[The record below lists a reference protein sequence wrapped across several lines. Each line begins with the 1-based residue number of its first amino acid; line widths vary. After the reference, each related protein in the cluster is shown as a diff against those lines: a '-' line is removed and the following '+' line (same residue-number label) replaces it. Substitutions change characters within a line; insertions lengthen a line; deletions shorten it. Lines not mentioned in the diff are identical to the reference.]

1 MENLEESAEVITTTT
16 PDLVEDSI
24 ATMGSGPPLLAAT
37 THSNE
42 LDDSVQIIETP
53 IEVLDLTSPQ
63 PSTSST
69 TNCSSGA
76 GAVGA
81 AACAV
86 KRNLEETLK
95 KEANNT
101 DLTCTLDQQPS
112 TSNTAANT
120 ASSSS
125 SNTTNLLECPICLQ
139 TCIHPA
145 RLPCGHIFCFL
156 CVKGVAYKNRRCA
169 MCRREIP
176 PEFLD
181 HPQLV
186 NGIED
191 ICTTKA
197 TDDGYQWFYEGRNGW
212 WQYDDRTSQDLE
224 EAFKK
229 GERSCTI
236 LVAGYVYIVDFDA
249 MIQQRQNEP
258 ARCRRVKRD
267 LATIPKKGVA
277 GLRIE
282 GNTVTTDSNF
292 AAQVYQSRQNR
303 YRSGELLHEAD
314 IDSPDNPIL
323 RTHGTNDPAS
333 PNTQRRL
340 RLPYGGLGGYVI
352 ELGNPSEFVSTAAAT
367 DAALRIA
374 SDIIGSTLAHA
385 DELTRSNSNNTP
397 STSAN
402 AYQNHLHHHQQHQ
415 HTLNQSEETSLN
427 SSNSEANL
435 NDLTHLNT
443 YSNTTPVTLNSNT
456 TVNGLG
462 LLSNN
467 STNGSGVNISR
478 ERGSRELLGAAEDL
492 LGATQRVIATADQPT
507 IDLFE
512 QTLNDFHALTLRNI
526 HDSSDD
532 DNDAEQQQQRQQT
545 HSTPNGQRS
554 SSHSYNPDNP

>member
-1 MENLEESAEVITTTT
+1 MENLEEDLSDLQTSASPLEVETTAAHSSLETT
-16 PDLVEDSI
+16 L
-24 ATMGSGPPLLAAT
+24 
-37 THSNE
+37 N
-42 LDDSVQIIETP
+42 DSVQIIETP

-63 PSTSST
+63 PSTSS
-69 TNCSSGA
+69 SSNSA
-76 GAVGA
+76 GTATALVGA
-81 AACAV
+81 TSSSCLV
-86 KRNLEETLK
+86 KRNLEEALK
-95 KEANNT
+95 EERNT
-101 DLTCTLDQQPS
+101 TDSTTLDQNPS
-112 TSNTAANT
+112 TSNSSAAT
-120 ASSSS
+120 TSSGSSSG
-125 SNTTNLLECPICLQ
+125 NVLECPICLQ

-249 MIQQRQNEP
+249 MVQQRQNEP

-292 AAQVYQSRQNR
+292 AAQVYQSRQNSR
-303 YRSGELLHEAD
+303 YRSGDLNDGDLESPGNFVLRNPAD
-314 IDSPDNPIL
+314 FS
-323 RTHGTNDPAS
+323 S
-333 PNTQRRL
+333 PNPSL
-340 RLPYGGLGGYVI
+340 RYSYGGFGGYVI
-352 ELGNPSEFVSTAAAT
+352 ELGNASEFVSTAAAT
-367 DAALRIA
+367 NAALRIA

-385 DELTRSNSNNTP
+385 DELTRTGGSNSTTINNT
-397 STSAN
+397 
-402 AYQNHLHHHQQHQ
+402 
-415 HTLNQSEETSLN
+415 
-427 SSNSEANL
+427 
-435 NDLTHLNT
+435 
-443 YSNTTPVTLNSNT
+443 TTN
-456 TVNGLG
+456 
-462 LLSNN
+462 
-467 STNGSGVNISR
+467 
-478 ERGSRELLGAAEDL
+478 
-492 LGATQRVIATADQPT
+492 
-507 IDLFE
+507 
-512 QTLNDFHALTLRNI
+512 
-526 HDSSDD
+526 
-532 DNDAEQQQQRQQT
+532 
-545 HSTPNGQRS
+545 
-554 SSHSYNPDNP
+554 SYNPYNQPLAISHIPDTSMNSTSDYKRSSDLLLSLKYILKNCVFNIYEFYRNLLLPSKTQID

>member
-1 MENLEESAEVITTTT
+1 MDNLEDETQETLGVTAGTTTNN
-16 PDLVEDSI
+16 PAGNSIDFDLHQNV
-24 ATMGSGPPLLAAT
+24 T
-37 THSNE
+37 TILSVGGGGAGGILNQDF
-42 LDDSVQIIETP
+42 DDSVILIQPRID
-53 IEVLDLTSPQ
+53 VVDLTTS
-63 PSTSST
+63 PSTSTSAGTGVSGSGLIKPKIEDPSNACKDNT
-69 TNCSSGA
+69 TSS
-76 GAVGA
+76 
-81 AACAV
+81 
-86 KRNLEETLK
+86 
-95 KEANNT
+95 
-101 DLTCTLDQQPS
+101 LTENPS
-112 TSNTAANT
+112 TSTGVISADGVSTHTNANT
-120 ASSSS
+120 NATS
-125 SNTTNLLECPICLQ
+125 NLLECPICLQ

-292 AAQVYQSRQNR
+292 AQQVYRQNR
-303 YRSGELLHEAD
+303 YHNDDLDIHENSLLGAHAMD
-314 IDSPDNPIL
+314 GSNGQGP
-323 RTHGTNDPAS
+323 
-333 PNTQRRL
+333 L
-340 RLPYGGLGGYVI
+340 RLPYGLGGYVI
-352 ELGNPSEFVSTAAAT
+352 NPSEFVSTAAAT

-385 DELTRSNSNNTP
+385 DELTRSTTTSSNNTVNTS
-397 STSAN
+397 STASSTN
-402 AYQNHLHHHQQHQ
+402 YQQP
-415 HTLNQSEETSLN
+415 TTRDMSLN
-427 SSNSEANL
+427 
-435 NDLTHLNT
+435 
-443 YSNTTPVTLNSNT
+443 PT
-456 TVNGLG
+456 TVFFLEY
-462 LLSNN
+462 
-467 STNGSGVNISR
+467 I
-478 ERGSRELLGAAEDL
+478 
-492 LGATQRVIATADQPT
+492 
-507 IDLFE
+507 
-512 QTLNDFHALTLRNI
+512 
-526 HDSSDD
+526 
-532 DNDAEQQQQRQQT
+532 
-545 HSTPNGQRS
+545 
-554 SSHSYNPDNP
+554 HSYDIIESAKYSLTKYLYKFYDFYKIFVLPRI